1 MFFLFTT
8 LFFSPRFWLKVS
20 FRTPKKTSL
29 FWSPT
34 HRKEKDRSG
43 FSFGQ
48 AKIAACAFK
57 RVVEVVS
64 FSYFCYL
71 FKESKSI
78 QRSYFLGLLKFCWG
92 SVCPKCT
99 SRFFFASAF
108 SKGNDKWAITTKKK
122 ARLLFCLLFPKE
134 TNTTCFSCFTFMLT
148 RKEKVQKDNAF
159 FFCKPKQ

>member
-8 LFFSPRFWLKVS
+8 LFFFPRFWLKVS
-20 FRTPKKTSL
+20 FHTPKKTSL
-29 FWSPT
+29 FWSLT
-34 HRKEKDRSG
+34 HSKEKERSG

-78 QRSYFLGLLKFCWG
+78 QRTYFLGLLKFCWG

-108 SKGNDKWAITTKKK
+108 SKGNDKWAIATKKGSTVV
-122 ARLLFCLLFPKE
+122 LFIVSKRNEYNLF
-134 TNTTCFSCFTFMLT
+134 
-148 RKEKVQKDNAF
+148 
-159 FFCKPKQ
+159 

>member
-1 MFFLFTT
+1 MFFLHNA
-8 LFFSPRFWLKVS
+8 FFFPRFWLKVS
-20 FRTPKKTSL
+20 FHTPKKTSL

-43 FSFGQ
+43 FSFGH

-57 RVVEVVS
+57 RVVKVVS

-78 QRSYFLGLLKFCWG
+78 QRTYFLGLSKFCWG

-108 SKGNDKWAITTKKK
+108 SKGNDKWAITTKKGSTVV
-122 ARLLFCLLFPKE
+122 LFIVSKRNEYNLF
-134 TNTTCFSCFTFMLT
+134 
-148 RKEKVQKDNAF
+148 
-159 FFCKPKQ
+159 